1 VLNATAVG
9 ITEGYTLLKQMATQN
24 GRQAFDIVVNKV
36 RDEQEALAVFDN
48 MSQVARHHLQVQ
60 LEYMGFIPLDENM
73 KRAKQA
79 CRPVVEAFP
88 SSPSALAMRE
98 VAQGL
103 LRTTCLTNDD
113 EQDRLSGEMHQ
124 LMNQSRRGAVVAA
137 LT

>member
-1 VLNATAVG
+1 
-9 ITEGYTLLKQMATQN
+9 
-24 GRQAFDIVVNKV
+24 
-36 RDEQEALAVFDN
+36 
-48 MSQVARHHLQVQ
+48 
-60 LEYMGFIPLDENM
+60 MGFIPLDENM

-113 EQDRLSGEMHQ
+113 EQDKLSGEMHQ